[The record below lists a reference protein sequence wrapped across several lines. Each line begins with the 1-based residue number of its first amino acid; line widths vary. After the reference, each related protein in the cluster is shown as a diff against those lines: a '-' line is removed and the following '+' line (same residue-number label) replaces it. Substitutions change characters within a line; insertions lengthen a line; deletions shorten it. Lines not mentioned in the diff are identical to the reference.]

1 MQIMS
6 EYHLGPNGA
15 ILTALNLYT
24 AQPERIVERIEQLSN
39 NSPRNCFLIDI
50 PGQIEAFTWSASSM
64 ILTKAIGMLMPVVL
78 MFVVDGKRCQN
89 PSSFLS
95 NLLFARIFPG

>member
-78 MFVVDGKRCQN
+78 VFVVDGKRCQN